1 MKNNKISLLLLALIL
16 LFGLNACRHRCIK
29 GSGNQKTDNR
39 KVEAFKKISVSGA
52 YKVVLKQDSSYAL
65 QITADNNLIPYIKTE
80 VSGGLLHIY
89 NKKSLCSSGQMVI
102 NVGVG
107 HLEEIKSSG
116 GVEITG
122 DGKLTTGDLRLD
134 LSGAAKLTLNLNAAH
149 VTTEGSGAVELNL
162 SGQATS
168 HDIDLTGSGDI
179 KALDFIVSDC
189 SIQTSG
195 VGHLEVNVLKSLN
208 INSTGASEVRYKGNP
223 SLTQTKAG
231 VSSVEKIN

>member
-1 MKNNKISLLLLALIL
+1 
-16 LFGLNACRHRCIK
+16 
-29 GSGNQKTDNR
+29 
-39 KVEAFKKISVSGA
+39 
-52 YKVVLKQDSSYAL
+52 
-65 QITADNNLIPYIKTE
+65 
-80 VSGGLLHIY
+80 
-89 NKKSLCSSGQMVI
+89 MVI

-107 HLEEIKSSG
+107 RLEEIKSSG
-116 GVEITG
+116 GVEVTG

-179 KALDFIVSDC
+179 KAVDFIVSDC
-189 SIQTSG
+189 NIQTSG
-195 VGHLEVNVLKSLN
+195 VGHLEVNVLKTLN
-208 INSTGASEVRYKGNP
+208 INSAGASEVKYKGNP
-223 SLTQTKAG
+223 SITQTKAG